1 MFNILKEKNPDI
13 KLYSV
18 NDIEFKTFG
27 RVIKNLDTSE
37 IIAAAEKIKRPE
49 TGSVYSPSE
58 ENSELINRG
67 VVSGIT
73 GKNFEIK
80 Y

>member
-37 IIAAAEKIKRPE
+37 IIAAAEKIERPE

-58 ENSELINRG
+58 
-67 VVSGIT
+67 
-73 GKNFEIK
+73 
-80 Y
+80 